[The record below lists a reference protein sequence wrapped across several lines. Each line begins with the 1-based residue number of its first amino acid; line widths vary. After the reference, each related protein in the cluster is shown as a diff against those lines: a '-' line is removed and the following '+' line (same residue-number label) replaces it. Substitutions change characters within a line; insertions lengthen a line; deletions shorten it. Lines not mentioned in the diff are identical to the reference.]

1 MCATMQKQI
10 LIVEDN
16 ELNRALMCEILSGQ
30 YKVLEAENGQEG
42 LDILRH
48 NRDVALILLDVMM
61 PVMDGYTFLDRLRE
75 DEELSLIPV
84 IVLTQSNSES
94 DEVAALA
101 HGATDFVPKP
111 YRPQVILHRVAS
123 LIKLRENAAMINQ
136 FQYDRLTGLYCKEFF
151 YQKVRE
157 RLLEHPE
164 QEYSIVC
171 SNIENFKLYNDTFG
185 REMGDRLLQAAASV
199 TRQMV
204 GEGGFCGRLS
214 ADRFLS
220 LQTREKEQQDRENFG
235 HDSGLSEEE
244 LISTFK
250 GITMRWGVYE
260 IVDRSVPVEQ
270 MCDRAMLAMESIKGR
285 YNEYFAVYDDE
296 LRSRLLREKAI
307 TDAMEP
313 ALAEEQF
320 VVYYQPKY
328 NLKDNCLAGAEA
340 LVRWNHPEW
349 GFMSP
354 GEFIPLFESNGFILR
369 LDEYVWEKVC
379 AQLQSWKKQ
388 GYPIRPV
395 SVNVSRADIYQV
407 SLADELE
414 TLTKR
419 YDIDPGYL
427 HLEITESCYAENPA
441 QIISTVEEL
450 RRRGFVVEMD
460 DFGSGYSS
468 LNMLSQLKL
477 DILKLDM
484 KFIQNEMEKSID
496 RSILYDVIS
505 MAHRM
510 HLNVVAE
517 GVETR
522 EQMNR
527 LLTVGCDFVQGYFL
541 AKPMPAE
548 EFEKLMQTQR
558 AAFQPA
564 RRFHSVEIPRSIL
577 VADEDENF
585 RAMVRKSFEPR
596 FRVLEAGDT
605 ESALD
610 YVTRPLETGMC
621 AIILSMSLP
630 DKGAAA
636 VMNTLRQS
644 PGSWEIPVLATIAD
658 GSHHADL
665 ALAEEADD
673 FLCRLHPVSNLR
685 KRVERMID
693 HVAFLERE
701 SALQAEANKDFLT
714 GLLNRRGLQ
723 SAIVSLR
730 QDELPLAVYLFDLD
744 NLKMINDTRGH
755 DMGDRLIRTFA
766 ELLRGKTQGQDILC
780 RYGGDEFVAIL
791 KYMGDEEAAQKKCEE
806 ICQAFSDCFAEE
818 DIPATCTGGIALCCT
833 DEVPSLELIERA
845 DRAMYKAKRE
855 KREKNAQETEAP

>member
-1 MCATMQKQI
+1 MQKQI

-16 ELNRALMCEILSGQ
+16 ELNRAIICEILSGQ
-30 YKVLEAENGQEG
+30 YRVLEAENGQEG
-42 LDILRH
+42 LDILQQ
-48 NRDVALILLDVMM
+48 NKEVALILLDMMM

-111 YRPQVILHRVAS
+111 YRPKVILHRVAS

-136 FQYDRLTGLYCKEFF
+136 FQYDRLTGMYSKEFF

-157 RLLEHPE
+157 RLQEDPEH
-164 QEYSIVC
+164 EYSIVC
-171 SNIENFKLYNDTFG
+171 SNVENFKLYNDTFG
-185 REMGDRLLQAAASV
+185 REMGDRMLKTIAAVSKHY
-199 TRQMV
+199 V
-204 GEGGFCGRLS
+204 GENGICGRFS
-214 ADRFLS
+214 VDRFLY
-220 LQTREKEQQDRENFG
+220 LQTREKERQDRANFG
-235 HDSGLSEEE
+235 LE
-244 LISTFK
+244 LNNLEDERATAFK
-250 GITMRWGVYE
+250 GIIMRWGVYE

-270 MCDRAMLAMESIKGR
+270 MCDRALLAMESIKGR
-285 YNEYFAVYDDE
+285 YNEFFAVYDDA

-320 VVYYQPKY
+320 IVYYQPKY
-328 NLKDNCLAGAEA
+328 SLKDNCLAGAEA

-354 GEFIPLFESNGFILR
+354 GEFIPLFERNGFILR

-379 AQLQSWKKQ
+379 AQLQSWKQQ
-388 GYPIRPV
+388 GYPLLPV
-395 SVNVSRADIYQV
+395 SVNVSRADAFQV

-414 TLTKR
+414 NLTKR
-419 YDIDPGYL
+419 YNVDPACL

-441 QIISTVEEL
+441 QIIDTVDEL
-450 RRRGFVVEMD
+450 RKRGFVVEMD

-477 DILKLDM
+477 DTLKLDM
-484 KFIQNEMEKSID
+484 KFIQSEMEKSID

-527 LLTVGCDFVQGYFL
+527 LLTVGCDYVQGFFL
-541 AKPMPAE
+541 AKPMPAAE
-548 EFEKLMQTQR
+548 YEKLMKTQQ
-558 AAFQPA
+558 AILQSAH
-564 RRFHSVEIPRSIL
+564 RFNSNEIPRSIL
-577 VADEDENF
+577 VADENAAF
-585 RAMVRKSFEPR
+585 RALVRKSFEPG
-596 FRVLEAGDT
+596 FRVLEAGDANG
-605 ESALD
+605 ALD
-610 YVTRPLETGMC
+610 CVAKASELALC
-621 AIILSMSLP
+621 AMILSMSLP
-630 DKGAAA
+630 ENGAAT
-636 VMNTLRQS
+636 VMNTLRQNS
-644 PGSWEIPVLATIAD
+644 NSWAIPVLATIAD
-658 GSHHADL
+658 GSHQEDL

-673 FLCRLHPVSNLR
+673 FLCRLHPVSDLR

-693 HVAFLERE
+693 HVTFLERE
-701 SALQAEANKDFLT
+701 NALQAEANKDFLT

-723 SAIVSLR
+723 SAVMALR
-730 QDELPLAVYLFDLD
+730 KDALPLAVYLFDLD
-744 NLKMINDTRGH
+744 NLKTINDTRGH
-755 DMGDRLIRTFA
+755 DVGDRLIRTFA
-766 ELLRGKTQGQDILC
+766 ELLRGQTQEQDVLC
-780 RYGGDEFVAIL
+780 RYGGDEFVAIIRNL
-791 KYMGDEEAAQKKCEE
+791 GDEAAAQKKCEE
-806 ICQAFSDCFAEE
+806 ICRAFSKCFAEE
-818 DIPATCTGGIALCCT
+818 EMGIPVTCTGGIALCGK
-833 DEVPSLELIERA
+833 DEVPSMELVERA
-845 DRAMYKAKRE
+845 DRAMYRAKRE
-855 KREKNAQETEAP
+855 RKKECNTVLH

>member
-1 MCATMQKQI
+1 
-10 LIVEDN
+10 
-16 ELNRALMCEILSGQ
+16 
-30 YKVLEAENGQEG
+30 
-42 LDILRH
+42 
-48 NRDVALILLDVMM
+48 
-61 PVMDGYTFLDRLRE
+61 
-75 DEELSLIPV
+75 
-84 IVLTQSNSES
+84 
-94 DEVAALA
+94 
-101 HGATDFVPKP
+101 
-111 YRPQVILHRVAS
+111 
-123 LIKLRENAAMINQ
+123 
-136 FQYDRLTGLYCKEFF
+136 
-151 YQKVRE
+151 
-157 RLLEHPE
+157 
-164 QEYSIVC
+164 
-171 SNIENFKLYNDTFG
+171 
-185 REMGDRLLQAAASV
+185 
-199 TRQMV
+199 
-204 GEGGFCGRLS
+204 
-214 ADRFLS
+214 
-220 LQTREKEQQDRENFG
+220 
-235 HDSGLSEEE
+235 
-244 LISTFK
+244 
-250 GITMRWGVYE
+250 
-260 IVDRSVPVEQ
+260 
-270 MCDRAMLAMESIKGR
+270 
-285 YNEYFAVYDDE
+285 
-296 LRSRLLREKAI
+296 
-307 TDAMEP
+307 
-313 ALAEEQF
+313 
-320 VVYYQPKY
+320 
-328 NLKDNCLAGAEA
+328 
-340 LVRWNHPEW
+340 
-349 GFMSP
+349 
-354 GEFIPLFESNGFILR
+354 
-369 LDEYVWEKVC
+369 
-379 AQLQSWKKQ
+379 
-388 GYPIRPV
+388 
-395 SVNVSRADIYQV
+395 
-407 SLADELE
+407 
-414 TLTKR
+414 
-419 YDIDPGYL
+419 
-427 HLEITESCYAENPA
+427 
-441 QIISTVEEL
+441 
-450 RRRGFVVEMD
+450 
-460 DFGSGYSS
+460 
-468 LNMLSQLKL
+468 
-477 DILKLDM
+477 
-484 KFIQNEMEKSID
+484 
-496 RSILYDVIS
+496 

-527 LLTVGCDFVQGYFL
+527 LQTVGCDFVQGYFL